1 MAPVAARVDKAEP
14 TAELAADEPAPHA
27 DSSVFGG
34 GLVVELSDAPEW
46 RGEMEIWDGEMG
58 REGGSIFR
66 TARVSP
72 RLCHGTELWTTFVF
86 EELVGY

>member
-1 MAPVAARVDKAEP
+1 
-14 TAELAADEPAPHA
+14 
-27 DSSVFGG
+27 
-34 GLVVELSDAPEW
+34 
-46 RGEMEIWDGEMG
+46 MEIWDGEMG